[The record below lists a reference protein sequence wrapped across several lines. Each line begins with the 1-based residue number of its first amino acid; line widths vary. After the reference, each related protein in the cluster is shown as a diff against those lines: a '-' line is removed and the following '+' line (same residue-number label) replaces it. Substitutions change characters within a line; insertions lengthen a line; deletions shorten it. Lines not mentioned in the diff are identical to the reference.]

1 MTEAE
6 PRWCEHDPGQHD
18 GTVPSHATAP
28 AGSRAWLLI
37 EHDGLWAEQAAATAL
52 PAPLAKVAV
61 GADERGIR
69 VQLIRRPGRHGEGG
83 GRVFAG
89 WTVGAAPWLVETDGG
104 DLDLAALAAGERVT
118 GTPVDRLYL
127 VCAHARRNRCC
138 GRFGAPL
145 ARALA
150 AAYPDEVWESTHV
163 GGHKFAANLVLLPH
177 GLYYGPAD
185 LAVATSAI
193 GAYQRGEV
201 IAHRYRGRAGQEI
214 TVQQAEYERLV
225 ESGRCLDLESRLPV
239 MRDAAPRGARL
250 S

>member
-1 MTEAE
+1 MDSLLSVTETE
-6 PRWCEHDPGQHD
+6 PRWCEHGPGQHD
-18 GTVPSHATAP
+18 GGVPSHATAP

-37 EHDGLWAEQAAATAL
+37 EHYGLWEERAVQTAL
-52 PAPLAKVAV
+52 PAPLAMLAV

-69 VQLIRRPGRHGEGG
+69 VQLIRRPGRRDEGG

-89 WTVGAAPWLVETDGG
+89 WTVGVAPWLVETDGG
-104 DLDLAALAAGERVT
+104 DLDLAALAAGERVA
-118 GTPVDRLYL
+118 GAPVNRLYL
-127 VCAHARRNRCC
+127 VCAHARRDRCC

-177 GLYYGPAD
+177 GLYYGPTD
-185 LAVATSAI
+185 LATATRAI

-201 IAHRYRGRAGQEI
+201 IAHRYRGRAGQE
-214 TVQQAEYERLV
+214 TAVQEAEYATLAKAGAMTIKAV
-225 ESGRCLDLESRLPV
+225 GGVTGFLP
-239 MRDAAPRGARL
+239 G

>member
-6 PRWCEHDPGQHD
+6 PRWCEHGPGQHD
-18 GTVPSHATAP
+18 GTIPSHATAP

-37 EHDGLWAEQAAATAL
+37 EYGGLWAEQAAATAL
-52 PAPLAKVAV
+52 PAPLAKLAV
-61 GADERGIR
+61 DADERGIR
-69 VQLIRRPGRHGEGG
+69 VQLIRRPGRHGEGD
-83 GRVFAG
+83 GRIFAG
-89 WTVGAAPWLVETDGG
+89 WTVGAEPWLVETGG
-104 DLDLAALAAGERVT
+104 GLDLAALAAGERVA

-127 VCAHARRNRCC
+127 VCVHARRDRCC

-177 GLYYGPAD
+177 GLYYGPTD
-185 LAVATSAI
+185 LAVATDAI

-201 IAHRYRGRAGQEI
+201 LAHRYRGRAGQEAN
-214 TVQQAEYERLV
+214 VQQAEYERLV
-225 ESGRCLDLESRLPV
+225 ESGSHSLP
-239 MRDAAPRGARL
+239 
-250 S
+250 